1 MKGLVV
7 AVAALAAISG
17 SAFAADLAAKAPP
30 PLAAPAAGYPWGGCY
45 LDGGAGYG
53 MWNQDNNTQS
63 PPGVPITADQ
73 TTGGR
78 GWFGQVG
85 GGCDYQFA
93 VAGWGNFLID
103 ALADYSF
110 MNLHGKFDEQN
121 TGDNGREKES
131 SAWAVGVRLGY
142 IVTPNLLT
150 YINGGWTQTR
160 FDQINLNTFQTDVP
174 TADFIPA
181 TTYNGWFLSG
191 GTETSLAGFFGLPSG
206 FFLRSEYRFSTFSS
220 KDVPVNGPGFTPTTP
235 TSVHMTKY
243 VQTISTALVWKFNWM
258 GR

>member
-93 VAGWGNFLID
+93 VAGWGNFLIG

-142 IVTPNLLT
+142 IVTPNLL
-150 YINGGWTQTR
+150 
-160 FDQINLNTFQTDVP
+160 
-174 TADFIPA
+174 
-181 TTYNGWFLSG
+181 
-191 GTETSLAGFFGLPSG
+191 
-206 FFLRSEYRFSTFSS
+206 
-220 KDVPVNGPGFTPTTP
+220 P
-235 TSVHMTKY
+235 TSMAAGPRPGLTK
-243 VQTISTALVWKFNWM
+243 
-258 GR
+258 